1 MKKSLSLLLALLM
14 LLSAFTACGDAS
26 SSDTPSGDSNSPSAV
41 GAEETVPVET
51 EPELSDDIE
60 PMDFEQYG
68 FTILTSS
75 TTTQHTI
82 TAINEQNGDVLNEA
96 MYNRTQQ
103 IAEKYNIVFN
113 DDYVPGNSDAALNAF
128 TNSQQAGDQAYDL
141 AMLLE
146 RRAFALTNQGYFTDI
161 GSLEYV
167 DLDKPYWFKNVND
180 TINFTD
186 KTYLSYGAANLG
198 MYDMTHVLC
207 FNQKMIADLQLETP
221 YNLVLEGTWTID
233 KLKTMGEAAILDVDG
248 DGAWGEN
255 DIYGIVGATNAL
267 PVNFLAAARQ
277 RTIANHGDGNIENM
291 MVTNPKIEEIFNY
304 VCDMCWQTGFWYT
317 KTTDSNN
324 YWRTE
329 SHFQEDRALFAD
341 HTFYSTISLRDM
353 VSDFGIVPF
362 PKYTEDQKEYGV
374 LVEAGSRTM
383 TVPANVANPDL
394 SGAVLETLHFLS
406 HRDVMPAYY
415 EVTLKQKVSR
425 DSVSSQMLDIIM
437 DSICYDLG
445 MTMFCEAVKDGIFTQ
460 LFASNLRKYSSA
472 VKGKT
477 KVIEAAIASAKGE

>member
-14 LLSAFTACGDAS
+14 LLPAVTACGDAS
-26 SSDTPSGDSNSPSAV
+26 SADTPGTGDAASPAAS
-41 GAEETVPVET
+41 EETVPVET

-75 TTTQHTI
+75 TTTQHAI

-103 IAEKYNIVFN
+103 IAEKYNIIFN

-167 DLDKPYWFKNVND
+167 NLDKPYWFQDVND

-186 KTYLSYGAANLG
+186 KTYLSYGSANLG

-207 FNQKMIADLQLETP
+207 FNQKMITDLQLETP

-233 KLKTMGEAAILDVDG
+233 KMKTMGETAMRDVDG
-248 DGAWGEN
+248 DGAWGET
-255 DIYGIVGATNAL
+255 DIYGLVGATNAL
-267 PVNFLAAARQ
+267 PMNFLAAARQ
-277 RTIANHGDGNIENM
+277 RTIENYEDGTVEIRLLS
-291 MVTNPKIEEIFNY
+291 NPMIEEIFTY
-304 VCDMCWQTGFWYT
+304 VSDMCWQTGFWYT

-362 PKYTEDQKEYGV
+362 PKYSEDQKEYGV
-374 LVEAGSRTM
+374 MVEAGSRTM
-383 TVPANVANPDL
+383 TVPANVAKPDL

-406 HRDVMPAYY
+406 YRDVMPAYY

-445 MTMFCEAVKDGIFTQ
+445 MTMFNDNIKDGIFTM
-460 LFASNLRKYSSA
+460 LFKANLRKYSSA
-472 VKGKT
+472 VNGKM
-477 KVIEAAIASAKGE
+477 KAIEAAIAAAKGE

>member
-1 MKKSLSLLLALLM
+1 MKKTISLFLALL
-14 LLSAFTACGDAS
+14 LLVLPLVSCGETTAD
-26 SSDTPSGDSNSPSAV
+26 DTPADVSAPA
-41 GAEETVPVET
+41 AEETVPEET
-51 EPELSDDIE
+51 ESELSDDIE
-60 PMDFEQYG
+60 PMDFEQYS

-75 TTTQHTI
+75 TTTQHAI
-82 TAINEQNGDVLNEA
+82 TAINEQTGDVLNEA

-103 IAEKYNIVFN
+103 VAEKYNIVFN

-161 GSLEYV
+161 AGLEYV
-167 DLDKPYWFKNVND
+167 NLDKPYWFGDVND
-180 TINFTD
+180 TINFSD
-186 KTYLSYGAANLG
+186 KTYLSYGSANLG
-198 MYDMTHVLC
+198 LYDMTHVLC
-207 FNQKMIADLQLETP
+207 FNQKLITDLQLESP
-221 YNLVLEGTWTID
+221 YDLVLEGTWTID
-233 KLKTMGEAAILDVDG
+233 KLKTMGETAMRDVDG
-248 DGAWGEN
+248 DGTWGET
-255 DIYGIVGATNAL
+255 DVYGLVGATNAL

-277 RTIANHGDGNIENM
+277 RTIETYEDGTVE
-291 MVTNPKIEEIFNY
+291 VALLTNPMIEEIFTY
-304 VCDMCWQTGFWYT
+304 VSDMCWQTGFWYT

-374 LVEAGSRTM
+374 MVEAGTRTM
-383 TVPANVANPDL
+383 TVPANIANPDL

-406 HRDVMPAYY
+406 MRDVMPAYY

-445 MTMFCEAVKDGIFTQ
+445 MTMFNDNIKDGIFTT
-460 LFASNLRKYSSA
+460 LFKGNLRKYASVVNSKLKA
-472 VKGKT
+472 
-477 KVIEAAIASAKGE
+477 IDAAIAAAKGE

>member
-1 MKKSLSLLLALLM
+1 MKKTLALLLALLM
-14 LLSAFTACGDAS
+14 LVPSLAS
-26 SSDTPSGDSNSPSAV
+26 CSDTTSEDTPAADGADAPSA
-41 GAEETVPVET
+41 AEETVPVET

-60 PMDFEQYG
+60 PMDFEQYS

-75 TTTQHTI
+75 TTTQHAI
-82 TAINEQNGDVLNEA
+82 TAINEQTGDVLNEA

-103 IAEKYNIVFN
+103 VAEKYNIVFN

-146 RRAFALTNQGYFTDI
+146 RRAFAITNQGYFTDI
-161 GSLEYV
+161 ASLEYV
-167 DLDKPYWFKNVND
+167 NLDKPYWFKDVND
-180 TINFTD
+180 TINFSD
-186 KTYLSYGAANLG
+186 KTYLSYGAANIGL
-198 MYDMTHVLC
+198 YDMTHVLC
-207 FNQKMIADLQLETP
+207 FNQKMITDLQLETP
-221 YNLVLEGTWTID
+221 YDLVLEGTWTVD
-233 KLKTMGEAAILDVDG
+233 KMKTMGETAMQDVDG
-248 DGAWGEN
+248 DGAWGEA
-255 DIYGIVGATNAL
+255 DIYGLVGATNAL

-277 RTIANHGDGNIENM
+277 RTIETMEDGTVE
-291 MVTNPKIEEIFNY
+291 VRLLSNPMIEEIFTY

-362 PKYTEDQKEYGV
+362 PKYSEEQQEYGV
-374 LVEAGSRTM
+374 MVEAGTRTM

-445 MTMFCEAVKDGIFTQ
+445 MTMFNDNIKDGIFTT
-460 LFASNLRKYSSA
+460 LFKSNLRKYASA
-472 VKGKT
+472 VNSRLKA
-477 KVIEAAIASAKGE
+477 IDAAIAAAKGE

>member
-1 MKKSLSLLLALLM
+1 MKRSLSLILALLM
-14 LLSAFTACGDAS
+14 MLSAFTSCSSASSGDAA
-26 SSDTPSGDSNSPSAV
+26 DTAVNSPA
-41 GAEETVPVET
+41 AEETSPAET

-60 PMDFEQYG
+60 PMDFEQYS

-103 IAEKYNIVFN
+103 IAEKYNIIFN
-113 DDYVPGNSDAALNAF
+113 DDYIAGDSNAALDAF
-128 TNSQQAGDQAYDL
+128 TNSQAAGDQAYDL

-161 GSLEYV
+161 GSLKYV
-167 DLDKPYWFKNVND
+167 NLEKPYWFKGVND

-207 FNQKMIADLQLETP
+207 FNQKMIADLQLESP

-233 KLKTMGEAAILDVDG
+233 RMKTMGETAMLDVDG
-248 DGAWGEN
+248 DGTWGEN
-255 DIYGIVGATNAL
+255 DIYGLVGATNAL
-267 PVNFLAAARQ
+267 PMNFLAAARQ
-277 RTIANHGDGNIENM
+277 RTIENHGDGNIENM
-291 MVTNPKIEEIFNY
+291 LETNPKIEEIFTY
-304 VCDMCWQTGFWYT
+304 VSDMCWQTGFWYT

-362 PKYTEDQKEYGV
+362 PKYTEDQQEYGV
-374 LVEAGSRTM
+374 MVEAGSRTM

-425 DSVSSQMLDIIM
+425 DSLSAQMFDIIR

-445 MTMFCEAVKDGIFTQ
+445 MTMFCEAVKDGIFRD
-460 LFASNLRKYSSA
+460 LFQKNLRKYASA

-477 KVIEAAIASAKGE
+477 KVIEAAIAAAKGE